1 MIRRKHFVKK
11 VRTPLRRLA
20 IAFLLVSVLLVGIMT
35 AAAATADRLY
45 ISRLIAWREADF
57 RDFKRFP
64 SRAVPAGSKEFSF
77 KHAYLRTRPS
87 T

>member
-1 MIRRKHFVKK
+1 MRRKDYMTKA
-11 VRTPLRRLA
+11 RTPLRRLA
-20 IAFLLVSVLLVGIMT
+20 IALLLLSILLVGIMA
-35 AAAATADRLY
+35 AAAATADRFY